1 MPHLNATVKLNVN
14 NIIIINDALK
24 NKKKIKRKRF
34 NELFLCHL
42 TSILQE
48 KNQWR
53 FAFKELKGEEFQLN
67 SKQM

>member
-14 NIIIINDALK
+14 NITIINDALK
-24 NKKKIKRKRF
+24 NKKKMKRKRF
-34 NELFLCHL
+34 NELFLYHL

-67 SKQM
+67 SKQI

>member
-1 MPHLNATVKLNVN
+1 MPHLNATVRLNVN

-24 NKKKIKRKRF
+24 NKKKMKRKRF

-42 TSILQE
+42 TSMLKE

-53 FAFKELKGEEFQLN
+53 FAFKELKGEEFQMN
-67 SKQM
+67 SKQI

>member
-24 NKKKIKRKRF
+24 NKKKMKRKQF

-42 TSILQE
+42 TSKLQE
-48 KNQWR
+48 KINGDLL
-53 FAFKELKGEEFQLN
+53 LKN
-67 SKQM
+67 

>member
-24 NKKKIKRKRF
+24 NKKKMKRKRF

-53 FAFKELKGEEFQLN
+53 FAFKELKGEEFQMN
-67 SKQM
+67 SKQI